1 MIGNVFNKANY
12 RTNDGIGYSITVNGP
27 QPREKT
33 TVATGEEEEGQ
44 RGQSK
49 NTASFAMTR

>member
-44 RGQSK
+44 
-49 NTASFAMTR
+49 